1 MDRPNA
7 INDVSERQLGLVLVD
22 DVRALGMTR
31 AAVRHRVAID
41 EYERLTRRVL
51 RRRGAPRSDRQR
63 VLAAILDAS
72 PGAFACGRT
81 AAASWGVTGYRLT
94 PVHVARPKG
103 LSGRRTAMAT
113 LHEIA
118 RLSEQHV
125 TVLHGVPIVRPEVV
139 VLQLCGSEHPA
150 RAERTLDN
158 LWRRRLVSA
167 RSLRRTLDELA
178 AQGRNGV
185 RVLRELVDERGDD
198 YVPPASS
205 LEGRFAEVLERAGQ
219 TPMRRQVDSGGDR
232 WVGRVD
238 FRDEDLPLLVEVQS
252 ETYHLALTDG
262 RDDEVRLAA
271 LRGAGF
277 EVVEVTDAQVWHR
290 PDEVVDAVCEARR
303 RLREQPAFVR
313 GNGRSSS
320 RSREQNQN
328 PEGRQ

>member
-1 MDRPNA
+1 
-7 INDVSERQLGLVLVD
+7 
-22 DVRALGMTR
+22 
-31 AAVRHRVAID
+31 
-41 EYERLTRRVL
+41 
-51 RRRGAPRSDRQR
+51 
-63 VLAAILDAS
+63 
-72 PGAFACGRT
+72 
-81 AAASWGVTGYRLT
+81 
-94 PVHVARPKG
+94 
-103 LSGRRTAMAT
+103 MAT

-118 RLSEQHV
+118 RLREQHV

-150 RAERTLDN
+150 RAERTLDH

-185 RVLRELVDERGDD
+185 RVLRELLDERGDD

-219 TPMRRQVDSGGDR
+219 APMRRQVDSGGDR

-252 ETYHLALTDG
+252 ETYHLALTDA

-271 LRGAGF
+271 LRAAGF

-290 PDEVVDAVCEARR
+290 PDEVVDAVCAARR
-303 RLREQPAFVR
+303 RLRERAAFVR

-328 PEGRQ
+328 HEGEQ